1 MDFSKL
7 SGKIFFKNKFIN
19 SKNANI
25 HVLSHSI
32 HFATSVFEGIAVYNF
47 KPLFI
52 KDHYMRLLNS
62 SKLMKLTFNLK
73 FVKFEKICLQLIKKN
88 NIDYGYIRPVL
99 FRSPH
104 SMSPDTTSCKSILAI
119 AAWKWGKLFKKEGI
133 SLKISKYPKLNKS
146 IFPIEAKSSGSY
158 QSSVISKVDANN
170 SGFDDCLMLDVD
182 KNIAETTACNI
193 FWIKNNILYTPKEN
207 SILNGITRKCIFAI
221 CKLKKIKI
229 KVGNFKLK
237 NIYKADF
244 VFATG
249 TAAEIQKIKKIEK
262 KNYSL
267 KSDII
272 KLLICEYEKIKG
284 YCPNSIDNLN

>member
-88 NIDYGYIRPVL
+88 NINHGYIRPVL

-221 CKLKKIKI
+221 CKLKKI
-229 KVGNFKLK
+229 
-237 NIYKADF
+237 
-244 VFATG
+244 
-249 TAAEIQKIKKIEK
+249 
-262 KNYSL
+262 
-267 KSDII
+267 
-272 KLLICEYEKIKG
+272 EYT
-284 YCPNSIDNLN
+284 LN